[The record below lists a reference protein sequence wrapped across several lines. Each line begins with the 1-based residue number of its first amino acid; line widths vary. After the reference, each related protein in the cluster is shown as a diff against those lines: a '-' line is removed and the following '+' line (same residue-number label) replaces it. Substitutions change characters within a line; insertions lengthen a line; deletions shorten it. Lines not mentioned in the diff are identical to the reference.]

1 MSERLSKAVTLTAV
15 LVDWVAS
22 NPGAIYGLKKL
33 TKSVCYAFISP
44 CLYNDFGLE
53 RYAAPQEIVDVC
65 AEVE

>member
-22 NPGAIYGLKKL
+22 NPIYGLKKL

-53 RYAAPQEIVDVC
+53 
-65 AEVE
+65 

>member
-1 MSERLSKAVTLTAV
+1 MNERLSKAVTLTAV

-22 NPGAIYGLKKL
+22 NPIYGLKKL

-53 RYAAPQEIVDVC
+53 RYAAPKEIVDVC